1 MRNGKGSSLSL
12 LSEEVFIKR
21 MMSDE
26 WLRLTLT
33 DVNCNDPFL
42 LREYCR
48 LILQSAQLLLPHQHT
63 NLLRPFTKMK
73 QGYHYLCMPATTD
86 IRGTSSPRSLS
97 QNVVRGLAFEYEH
110 EVLKGQ
116 YPQIL
121 TVRSRFPHGRPW
133 SVHSGFK
140 LSDHIVQA
148 PPTLLA
154 TTSRHIYD
162 VLVYSHLWCTC
173 LLSNHSFN

>member
-1 MRNGKGSSLSL
+1 MGNGKGSSLSL
-12 LSEEVFIKR
+12 LNEEVFITR
-21 MMSDE
+21 MMSDK

-33 DVNCNDPFL
+33 DVNCNNPFL

-48 LILQSAQLLLPHQHT
+48 LILQSTQLLLPRQHT
-63 NLLRPFTKMK
+63 NLLHPFTKMQK
-73 QGYHYLCMPATTD
+73 GYHYYLCLPATTD

-121 TVRSRFPHGRPW
+121 TVRYRSPHGRPG

-140 LSDHIVQA
+140 LSDHIVQSS
-148 PPTLLA
+148 T
-154 TTSRHIYD
+154 D
-162 VLVYSHLWCTC
+162 VSSYYV
-173 LLSNHSFN
+173 

>member
-1 MRNGKGSSLSL
+1 
-12 LSEEVFIKR
+12 
-21 MMSDE
+21 MSDYGWH
-26 WLRLTLT
+26 WLMWTVITLSFSENT
-33 DVNCNDPFL
+33 AGWFYNQHNYCCHVSTPIYYTPL
-42 LREYCR
+42 LRCNKDNIIYVC
-48 LILQSAQLLLPHQHT
+48 QLPLTSGGH
-63 NLLRPFTKMK
+63 RPLGHLVK
-73 QGYHYLCMPATTD
+73 H
-86 IRGTSSPRSLS
+86 
-97 QNVVRGLAFEYEH
+97 VVRGLAFEYEH

-121 TVRSRFPHGRPW
+121 TVRYRFPHGRPG

-148 PPTLLA
+148 PPTLVA
-154 TTSRHIYD
+154 TTSSLIYD

>member
-1 MRNGKGSSLSL
+1 
-12 LSEEVFIKR
+12 
-21 MMSDE
+21 
-26 WLRLTLT
+26 
-33 DVNCNDPFL
+33 
-42 LREYCR
+42 
-48 LILQSAQLLLPHQHT
+48 
-63 NLLRPFTKMK
+63 
-73 QGYHYLCMPATTD
+73 MPATTD

-121 TVRSRFPHGRPW
+121 TVRYRFPHGRPG

-148 PPTLLA
+148 PPTLVA
-154 TTSRHIYD
+154 TTSSLIYD
-162 VLVYSHLWCTC
+162 VLVYSQIIHSTNPNPDSGKLDRRLGAQEYPTC
-173 LLSNHSFN
+173 GVRSRRLSAFGLGSRLAP

>member
-1 MRNGKGSSLSL
+1 
-12 LSEEVFIKR
+12 
-21 MMSDE
+21 
-26 WLRLTLT
+26 
-33 DVNCNDPFL
+33 
-42 LREYCR
+42 
-48 LILQSAQLLLPHQHT
+48 
-63 NLLRPFTKMK
+63 
-73 QGYHYLCMPATTD
+73 MPATTD

-121 TVRSRFPHGRPW
+121 TVRYRFPHGRPG

-148 PPTLLA
+148 PPTLVA
-154 TTSRHIYD
+154 TTSSLIYD
-162 VLVYSHLWCTC
+162 VLVYSQPIDLTNPNPTANPIPQGLC
-173 LLSNHSFN
+173 LTPTLTVHANVRPPLCFVLPSVD

>member
-1 MRNGKGSSLSL
+1 MHASYQLP
-12 LSEEVFIKR
+12 
-21 MMSDE
+21 
-26 WLRLTLT
+26 LT
-33 DVNCNDPFL
+33 
-42 LREYCR
+42 
-48 LILQSAQLLLPHQHT
+48 
-63 NLLRPFTKMK
+63 
-73 QGYHYLCMPATTD
+73 ATTD

-121 TVRSRFPHGRPW
+121 TVRYRFPHGRPG

-148 PPTLLA
+148 PPTLVA
-154 TTSRHIYD
+154 TTSSLIYD
-162 VLVYSHLWCTC
+162 VLVYSHL
-173 LLSNHSFN
+173 

>member
-1 MRNGKGSSLSL
+1 
-12 LSEEVFIKR
+12 
-21 MMSDE
+21 MSDYGWH
-26 WLRLTLT
+26 WLMWTVITLSFSENT
-33 DVNCNDPFL
+33 AGWFYNQHNYCCHVSTPIYYTPL
-42 LREYCR
+42 LRCNKDN
-48 LILQSAQLLLPHQHT
+48 I
-63 NLLRPFTKMK
+63 
-73 QGYHYLCMPATTD
+73 CMPATTD

-121 TVRSRFPHGRPW
+121 TVRYRFPHGRPG

-148 PPTLLA
+148 PPTLVA
-154 TTSRHIYD
+154 TTSSLIYD

>member
-1 MRNGKGSSLSL
+1 
-12 LSEEVFIKR
+12 
-21 MMSDE
+21 
-26 WLRLTLT
+26 
-33 DVNCNDPFL
+33 
-42 LREYCR
+42 
-48 LILQSAQLLLPHQHT
+48 
-63 NLLRPFTKMK
+63 
-73 QGYHYLCMPATTD
+73 MPATTD

-121 TVRSRFPHGRPW
+121 TVRYRFPYGRPG

-148 PPTLLA
+148 PPTLVA
-154 TTSRHIYD
+154 TTSSLIYD
-162 VLVYSHLWCTC
+162 VLVYSQII
-173 LLSNHSFN
+173 HSTNPNPNKRNKSKNKLNDKTTTTTTTTTTKRTTPGNS